1 MAVSQFSA
9 AISTGRSEALLTRS
23 GLLVGGL
30 GSRGSKSKVLLMRTW
45 ISRPVTV
52 RRSFSVNSVSSD
64 SDKTLKD
71 PITQAGL
78 FSLIFSFH
86 LLKFLCFSV
95 SDPFLFGCVS
105 VFSII
110 FKLERERECVCV
122 CVRERRKGIKVAYTH
137 FNHTTMLV
145 KTVNFTTC

>member
-71 PITQAGL
+71 PITQEGL

>member
-71 PITQAGL
+71 PITQEGL

-86 LLKFLCFSV
+86 LLKLLCFSV

>member
-1 MAVSQFSA
+1 MSEREREREREREKERGRNSYSKFAMAVSQFSA

-71 PITQAGL
+71 PITQEGL

-110 FKLERERECVCV
+110 FKRERESVCVCV
-122 CVRERRKGIKVAYTH
+122 CV
-137 FNHTTMLV
+137 
-145 KTVNFTTC
+145 

>member
-1 MAVSQFSA
+1 MRASEKERGENRYSKFAMAVSQFSA
-9 AISTGRSEALLTRS
+9 ATSTGRSEALLTRS
-23 GLLVGGL
+23 GLLGGGL

-64 SDKTLKD
+64 SNQTLKD
-71 PITQAGL
+71 PITQEGL
-78 FSLIFSFH
+78 FSLIFSFR
-86 LLKFLCFSV
+86 LLKLLCFSV

-110 FKLERERECVCV
+110 FKRERERERVCVCV
-122 CVRERRKGIKVAYTH
+122 CVCEGKE
-137 FNHTTMLV
+137 
-145 KTVNFTTC
+145 